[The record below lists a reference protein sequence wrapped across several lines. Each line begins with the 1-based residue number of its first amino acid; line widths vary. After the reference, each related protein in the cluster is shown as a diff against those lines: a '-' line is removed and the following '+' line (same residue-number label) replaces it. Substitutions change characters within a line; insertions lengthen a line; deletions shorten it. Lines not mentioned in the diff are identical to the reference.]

1 MSYVEASDMI
11 EFLVHGDF
19 SVLIYIIA
27 IIDICYQVRD
37 FLGSRIQVPLPWTG
51 CWALAL
57 ISDNYVCISRTM
69 YVVKMYR
76 VNLKN
81 KTLLVKNGRMNNT
94 FLLFKKKKPLIVKSI
109 NIYSTSA
116 MCQAQ
121 FWGYKNE

>member
-1 MSYVEASDMI
+1 MI

-94 FLLFKKKKPLIVKSI
+94 FLLFKKKKALNS
-109 NIYSTSA
+109 
-116 MCQAQ
+116 
-121 FWGYKNE
+121 